1 MSMAD
6 AYKDLGP
13 VLKKNAIDKCCAAIT
28 QAIRDAYRNPS
39 WQEAKKTIGDAIF
52 NLVATLDTEPLAY
65 ARALAEELSISLN
78 FCTAA
83 TDLEI
88 INIER
93 ETEAIR
99 NIARRDVA

>member
-1 MSMAD
+1 MSATDD
-6 AYKDLGP
+6 A
-13 VLKKNAIDKCCAAIT
+13 CAVIQ
-28 QAIRDAYRNPS
+28 QAVREAYRNPS
-39 WQEAKKTIGDAIF
+39 WQEAKKKIADAIL

-65 ARALAEELSISLN
+65 ARALAEEVSISLN
-78 FCTAA
+78 FCTTA

-99 NIARRDVA
+99 NIARRDAA